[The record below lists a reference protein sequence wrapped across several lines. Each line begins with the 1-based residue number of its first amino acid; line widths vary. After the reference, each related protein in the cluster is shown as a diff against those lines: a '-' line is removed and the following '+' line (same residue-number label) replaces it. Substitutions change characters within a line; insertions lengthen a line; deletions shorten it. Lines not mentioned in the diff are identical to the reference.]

1 MVESGVCEPS
11 RLLHILG
18 MITAGRPLYNSD
30 RAYLDRIASRLADKE
45 SALRR
50 ENRRI
55 RRVLGGAGQ
64 GMGAAGQGMGAAG
77 HPAAAPAPAPGPPPA
92 PVIDAAAP
100 AAARQGAPLS
110 PSGRRAF
117 RPPPPRD
124 APSPGAPTP
133 RPAPGAPNAGQ
144 KSSGGLLPGA
154 PPPRPAPA
162 APGSAPSPARPR
174 GALIDDASLDA
185 ILERRDRQRR
195 SGARERAAEAVA
207 APQSSRPSQSSSPRE
222 ARPAGALRAGPDSPP
237 RGKIAGRLRGM
248 VAGRR

>member
-55 RRVLGGAGQ
+55 RRVLGGAGL
-64 GMGAAGQGMGAAG
+64 GEGAAG
-77 HPAAAPAPAPGPPPA
+77 HPAAATAAPAPEPPPA

-100 AAARQGAPLS
+100 AAARQGAPPS

-117 RPPPPRD
+117 RSPPPRD

-133 RPAPGAPNAGQ
+133 RPAPGSPNAGQ

-154 PPPRPAPA
+154 PPPRSAPA
-162 APGSAPSPARPR
+162 APGRPPSPIRPR

-207 APQSSRPSQSSSPRE
+207 APQSSRPSQSSSSRE
-222 ARPAGALRAGPDSPP
+222 TRPAGALRAGPDSPP

>member
-55 RRVLGGAGQ
+55 RRVLGGARPGE
-64 GMGAAGQGMGAAG
+64 GAAEHSAAT
-77 HPAAAPAPAPGPPPA
+77 AAPAPEPPPA

-100 AAARQGAPLS
+100 AAARQGAPPS

-117 RPPPPRD
+117 RSPPPRD

-133 RPAPGAPNAGQ
+133 RPAPGAPNAG
-144 KSSGGLLPGA
+144 KKPSGGLPLGA

-162 APGSAPSPARPR
+162 APGRASSQPVGR
-174 GALIDDASLDA
+174 ALIDDASLDA

-207 APQSSRPSQSSSPRE
+207 APQSSRPSQSSSSRE
-222 ARPAGALRAGPDSPP
+222 TRPAGALRAGPDSPP